1 MKIGEIRGKTDEE
14 LVFELGKIERELF
27 DRRFKAAAETSAD
40 PSRIRRMR
48 RSIARIH
55 TILHERKQ
63 HVRGQEPR

>member
-14 LVFELGKIERELF
+14 LAFELGKIERELF
-27 DRRFKAAAETSAD
+27 DRRFKAASETSAD

-63 HVRGQEPR
+63 QVRGQEPR